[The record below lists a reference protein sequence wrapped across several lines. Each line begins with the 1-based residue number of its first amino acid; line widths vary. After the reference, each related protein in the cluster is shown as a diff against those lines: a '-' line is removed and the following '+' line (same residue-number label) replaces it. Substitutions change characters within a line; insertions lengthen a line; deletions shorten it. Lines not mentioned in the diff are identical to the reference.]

1 MAVLQVGRRAGP
13 AAASRG
19 SRQRCNALFG
29 GKKAGVQPPA
39 EKKRLGALTPAAPP
53 MVDRSLPA
61 WDSYSTMDYGIKPY
75 QTVEF
80 ETSAPAKAAKK
91 GSGTVSYKAP
101 TAPKPVKPPAPKVD
115 VSNLTWSGESSTQKI
130 FDEKPAPKAEIDVSN
145 LTWSG
150 ESSTAQIFDSPKTPS
165 PVEKQRPGGRG
176 GNALKSGWLRDMIR
190 GK

>member
-1 MAVLQVGRRAGP
+1 MAARVSQVGRRAGAP

-19 SRQRCNALFG
+19 SRQRCDALFG

-39 EKKRLGALTPAAPP
+39 EKKRLEALTPAAPP

-75 QTVEF
+75 QTVQF

-101 TAPKPVKPPAPKVD
+101 TAPKPVKPPAPKV
-115 VSNLTWSGESSTQKI
+115 STEHAARDGQR
-130 FDEKPAPKAEIDVSN
+130 
-145 LTWSG
+145 T
-150 ESSTAQIFDSPKTPS
+150 DSK
-165 PVEKQRPGGRG
+165 KG
-176 GNALKSGWLRDMIR
+176 
-190 GK
+190 